1 MEAACLLGI
10 TLLVDL
16 VENINRKIRYMP
28 MTTSNT
34 VLQPG
39 SVKCH

>member
-16 VENINRKIRYMP
+16 VENMSCKIRYMP
-28 MTTSNT
+28 LIISNT
-34 VLQPG
+34 VLQIG
-39 SVKCH
+39 SVK